1 MSNDEKEHM
10 PEYSAQE
17 SNINDFIIL
26 RATQLG
32 LKQIDLVN
40 ETGIKLSKMS
50 KL

>member
-1 MSNDEKEHM
+1 MSNYEKEKL
-10 PEYSAQE
+10 PEYAAQG
-17 SNINDFIIL
+17 SNINDFIIF
-26 RATQLG
+26 RAAQLG